1 QRVAERLG
9 LSGEHDPA
17 KVERDLCALFPRR
30 VWIDISHRLLLHGR
44 YVCTARQPAH
54 EACCLFEVCPSAQG
68 QPEGTWTARAAAEAA
83 RLAAGAEDAGDG
95 VDARDLDDLFRR
107 FAAAADMTALAAFYD
122 RVAPELLLVAA
133 HFGAS
138 GADAEDLV
146 QATFVA
152 AIEHAARYD
161 PARPVLPWLLGI
173 LVNQARRERRR
184 RGRAPAAD
192 RVPASLPVDPA
203 DAAAAAEAAAELA
216 DRVRALPAGYREA
229 MVRRFVHG
237 LMPVQIA
244 HTLGVPPG
252 TIKTRLRR
260 GTEMLRRALPTGLAT
275 AAATVLVPA
284 RGLTA
289 IRTVVLDAAARRTAV
304 HASAVLAH
312 APARVAAPV
321 WIAGACAILAAVGA
335 GLAFRWRS
343 DARGEASAPAPVS
356 SSRAPPE
363 HDPSGAP

>member
-1 QRVAERLG
+1 GAHAGCRVRWEGAADDGRLAARAGRRAQDRER
-9 LSGEHDPA
+9 
-17 KVERDLCALFPRR
+17 RPRR
-30 VWIDISHRLLLHGR
+30 RIPGRGRDRRRHARAARRRAPRAQRGARSRQGRTRPVRALSSARVDRHQPPPAAARALRVHRQAAGTRGVLPVRGVPERAGAAGR
-44 YVCTARQPAH
+44 HLDGARRGGGGASRRGRGRRRRRRERARVTQAR
-54 EACCLFEVCPSAQG
+54 G
-68 QPEGTWTARAAAEAA
+68 RRTARAEFLNPHA
-83 RLAAGAEDAGDG
+83 RSGGMVS

-107 FAAAADMTALAAFYD
+107 FAAAADMTALAGCYA
-122 RVAPELLLVAA
+122 RVAPELLLVAG
-133 HFGAS
+133 HFGAG
-138 GADAEDLV
+138 GAAAEDLV
-146 QATFVA
+146 RATFVA

-173 LVNQARRERRR
+173 LVNQARRERGR

-216 DRVRALPAGYREA
+216 DRLRALPAGYREA
-229 MVRRFVHG
+229 MVLRFVHG

-284 RGLTA
+284 R
-289 IRTVVLDAAARRTAV
+289 
-304 HASAVLAH
+304 
-312 APARVAAPV
+312 
-321 WIAGACAILAAVGA
+321 
-335 GLAFRWRS
+335 
-343 DARGEASAPAPVS
+343 
-356 SSRAPPE
+356 
-363 HDPSGAP
+363 